1 MSEVQCDPA
10 GRALSSIIT
19 KMIKNSGFPYNVF
32 TNVVDSCVNSISDYG
47 GSVFGFDQHEG
58 PLKVHLR
65 AARAFLG
72 VPKNAVKCA
81 ILSEIDWLLPKNR
94 TRVRMIRQLHRMLRM
109 TNDRLTKKVLLWDKK
124 LNNTGAVYT
133 WYSEIKQILNDCN
146 FQYIYET
153 DAIFPLKPTILSI
166 ISSLKLKQNTE
177 IKTGCLAMPKL
188 RTFNIFKDFDKQAT
202 YLSKPLNFFQRRA
215 IANIRIGSF
224 RLKIETLRYM
234 RPKIPFDRR
243 FCVTCTNHNY
253 EIECEQH
260 YLFSCTA
267 YTNIRQSWLSSLEKP
282 DNFDDL
288 EDNGEKLDIALNVAA
303 NIKLTANFILSAFDI
318 RSKILC
324 AQPGI
329 T

>member
-1 MSEVQCDPA
+1 M
-10 GRALSSIIT
+10 
-19 KMIKNSGFPYNVF
+19 
-32 TNVVDSCVNSISDYG
+32 VDSCVNSISDYG

-177 IKTGCLAMPKL
+177 IKTECLAMPKL
-188 RTFNIFKDFDKQAT
+188 RTFNICKDFDKQAT

-282 DNFDDL
+282 DNFNDL
-288 EDNGEKLDIALNVAA
+288 DNGEKLDIVLNVAA